1 MGEHLDLSYIS
12 GRSIIQMSGENT
24 VLKYELSRRFAIL
37 AFLFA
42 AALLANKTLAHEM
55 GTTRVETF
63 LKRDATFEIHIV
75 VDPENLLARLEASAG
90 RPLSGPLPPAEQATL
105 INSLES
111 EYLEHIAL
119 EFGGA
124 RVLPEFHY
132 RPLPASAPDARL
144 GMVLL
149 SGAIPPQAKSFR
161 FSYDLL
167 YTAYTFVVHDEG
179 KGQSSQQLVEAGSW
193 SPAVEL
199 SEITKPRSRSEVAWQ
214 YLKLGFTHIL
224 PKGLDHILFVLGIF
238 LLSPRLKW
246 IVAQVTAFTIAHSIT
261 LGLTIYGFVSLSPR
275 IVEPLIAL
283 SIVYVAVE
291 NVITSELK
299 PWRVAVVFLFGLLHG
314 MGFAGVLSELGLP
327 RSEFFTALVTFNVG
341 VEAGQLTVIALAALL
356 LGQWFR
362 DRAWYRRRVVIP
374 VSLAIAATGLY
385 WTIQRTFLET
395 S

>member
-1 MGEHLDLSYIS
+1 MDFSYIS
-12 GRSIIQMSGENT
+12 GRSFIKVTEDLIR
-24 VLKYELSRRFAIL
+24 LRYELSRRCVALVI
-37 AFLFA
+37 LFA
-42 AALLANKTLAHEM
+42 AALFADNTLAHEM

-75 VDPENLLARLEASAG
+75 VDPENLLARLESSAG
-90 RPLSGPLPPAEQATL
+90 RPLSGRLPPAEQASL
-105 INSLES
+105 INSLGS
-111 EYLEHIAL
+111 EFLEHLVL
-119 EFGGA
+119 EFDGG
-124 RVLPEFHY
+124 RLLPEFSY
-132 RPLPASAPDARL
+132 RPLPASAPGARL
-144 GMVLL
+144 GMVRL
-149 SGAIPPQAKSFR
+149 SGAIPAQAKSFR
-161 FSYDLL
+161 FSYDLV
-167 YTAYTFVVHDEG
+167 YTAYTFVVYDES

-193 SPAVEL
+193 SPTTDL

-238 LLSPRLKW
+238 LLSPRIKW
-246 IVAQVTAFTIAHSIT
+246 ILAQVTAFTLAHSIT

-291 NVITSELK
+291 NVLTSELK

-341 VEAGQLTVIALAALL
+341 VEAGQLTVIALAAVL

-362 DRAWYRRRVVIP
+362 DRAWYRGRVVIP

-385 WTIQRTFLET
+385 WTIQRTFL
-395 S
+395 